1 MRYADR
7 GAMRDRCHRILRMAC
22 KLPNTIPESRRIR
35 GDVCR
40 RRTPSE
46 WGETDDRS
54 CSRGTDSPPP
64 RSCDQAPGPNFGP
77 GVFCEERGAG
87 RVLSPAAA
95 EALDRYGGH
104 CKVGPKPRGQP
115 ILRKDLGGG
124 GQTARL
130 DEGSVMSRILVL
142 VVSDSQTEVR
152 ILSEIVRE
160 QSGGEAVV
168 VGAAGRGEQAL
179 SRALALRP
187 HVILVNVDP
196 AKDGDLEIIPRL
208 RGLFVD
214 VGIIA
219 LSAQEDAGLGED
231 ARIGGA
237 DRTVAQGRVST
248 ALAAAIREAAR
259 LARTRQ
265 RMADQSTLEQT
276 S

>member
-1 MRYADR
+1 
-7 GAMRDRCHRILRMAC
+7 
-22 KLPNTIPESRRIR
+22 
-35 GDVCR
+35 
-40 RRTPSE
+40 
-46 WGETDDRS
+46 
-54 CSRGTDSPPP
+54 
-64 RSCDQAPGPNFGP
+64 
-77 GVFCEERGAG
+77 
-87 RVLSPAAA
+87 
-95 EALDRYGGH
+95 
-104 CKVGPKPRGQP
+104 
-115 ILRKDLGGG
+115 
-124 GQTARL
+124 
-130 DEGSVMSRILVL
+130 MSRILVL

-152 ILSEIVRE
+152 VLSEIVRE

-219 LSAQEDAGLGED
+219 LSSQEDAGLGED

>member
-1 MRYADR
+1 
-7 GAMRDRCHRILRMAC
+7 
-22 KLPNTIPESRRIR
+22 
-35 GDVCR
+35 
-40 RRTPSE
+40 
-46 WGETDDRS
+46 
-54 CSRGTDSPPP
+54 
-64 RSCDQAPGPNFGP
+64 
-77 GVFCEERGAG
+77 
-87 RVLSPAAA
+87 
-95 EALDRYGGH
+95 
-104 CKVGPKPRGQP
+104 
-115 ILRKDLGGG
+115 
-124 GQTARL
+124 
-130 DEGSVMSRILVL
+130 
-142 VVSDSQTEVR
+142 
-152 ILSEIVRE
+152 
-160 QSGGEAVV
+160 
-168 VGAAGRGEQAL
+168 
-179 SRALALRP
+179 
-187 HVILVNVDP
+187 LVNVDP